1 MNLDFDQLYKDY
13 SNTDLLKIVREPGNY
28 QPEAVSIAAKIL
40 NEREI
45 VPEEIQYVD
54 QYYQDIESSKRA
66 RKEKLDTVKDKATD
80 FMQPILYPTEKVELT
95 KWVNILLL
103 VIAIQYVWTLFNTL
117 KRLIIFLKCTYC
129 TFYITEFAD
138 VLTLLYVPLIFILV
152 FKKKRWG
159 WILLF
164 ADNLFSLISGGVSKS
179 YFFFKFQNIP
189 NGDLTTFILPILIKL
204 AFVFFLWRNEISN
217 YFRVTIETKKKTAL
231 ITTGGTTLLI
241 LIMFFLSGL

>member
-1 MNLDFDQLYKDY
+1 MDFDFFQLYKDY
-13 SNTDLLKIVREPGNY
+13 SNTDLLKIVRQQGNY
-28 QPEAVSIAAKIL
+28 QPEAVSAATKIL

-45 VPEEIQYVD
+45 LPEEVLCVD
-54 QYYQDIESSKRA
+54 QYYQNIESSKRA
-66 RKEKLDTVKDKATD
+66 RKEKLDSVKDKATD
-80 FMQPILYPTEKVELT
+80 FLEPILYPTEKVEPT
-95 KWVNILLL
+95 KWINILLL
-103 VIAIQYVWTLFNTL
+103 VISIQYAWTLFDTL

-164 ADNLFSLISGGVSKS
+164 ADNLFTLISGGVSKS
-179 YFFFKFQNIP
+179 YFFFKFQYIP
-189 NGDLTTFILPILIKL
+189 DNDLTTFILPILIRL

-217 YFRVTIETKKKTAL
+217 YFEVTNETKKKTAL

-241 LIMFFLSGL
+241 LIMFLLSGL